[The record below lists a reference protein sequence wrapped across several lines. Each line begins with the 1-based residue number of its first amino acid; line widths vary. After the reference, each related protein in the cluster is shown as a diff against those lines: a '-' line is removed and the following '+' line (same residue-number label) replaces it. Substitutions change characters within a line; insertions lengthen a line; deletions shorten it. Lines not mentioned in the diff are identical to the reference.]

1 MRAQL
6 APPAAGQAVIAV
18 LAGEP
23 LGEVAARFQMR
34 EDDLVRAVEVYR
46 IAGEAALIRM
56 SERPAW
62 YQITVASPA
71 LSHHHG
77 LTPFVLSHLGAELGE
92 AENDKVIHSYHFL
105 RKDGGIRLR
114 VRPNSEPAQQRLAA
128 ILDRLAACGQVSGW
142 VPGIYEPETHA
153 FGGPAAMRTAHTL
166 FCADSH
172 AALASF
178 DLASPLPSP
187 CPRKTSVLLT
197 CALLRA
203 AGLDVHEQGDVW
215 ARICA
220 RRDPPRLPPPHQMD
234 AALTGIG
241 HLMAADPVAQRFGT
255 GWRSRVAAFEVA
267 GRELAG
273 LARTGVL
280 QRGLRAVLA
289 RHVLFLFNRAGMR
302 GHQQAIVA
310 YLAHA
315 VAMDEPALAVIVPTE
330 LVERG

>member
-1 MRAQL
+1 MSAQL

-23 LGEVAARFQMR
+23 FDEVAARFRMR

-46 IAGEAALIRM
+46 IAGEAALTRM

-62 YQITVASPA
+62 YQTTVAGPTS
-71 LSHHHG
+71 SHYHG
-77 LTPFVLSHLGAELGE
+77 LAPLVLSRLGAELGE
-92 AENDKVIHSYHFL
+92 AENDKVIHGYHFL

-128 ILDRLAACGQVSGW
+128 ILDRLAAYGQIGGW
-142 VPGIYEPETHA
+142 ALGIYEPETHA

-166 FCADSH
+166 FCADSR
-172 AALASF
+172 AILASSG
-178 DLASPLPSP
+178 LASPLPSP

-220 RRDPPRLPPPHQMD
+220 RRDPPRLPPPHQMN

-241 HLMAADPVAQRFGT
+241 SLMAADPAAQRFGT
-255 GWRSRVAAFEVA
+255 GWRSRVAAFEIA
-267 GRELAG
+267 GRELASLVG
-273 LARTGVL
+273 TGVL

-289 RHVLFLFNRAGMR
+289 RHVLFLFNRAGVH

-315 VAMDEPALAVIVPTE
+315 VAMDEPDSAAITPAE
-330 LVERG
+330 RVERR